1 MLVKMRLSN
10 FISHKLFFTQ
20 SKSICLSTMGILG
33 FLLPTVICGNV
44 VCKYSTGKVEVL
56 DENHTGVQALFNLE
70 PEMKLSPTHI
80 VCSGARSRSQLE
92 TNNFQV
98 RAGANTVMGIPSA
111 NTLWIHSGSLLLWT
125 KKHTIVNIKSITSSA
140 LFSGE
145 GTIIVETTSNGGFKL
160 IPLTAKGIFKTEKG
174 SHKEAKSGQLLFVL
188 GNPAEFGNA
197 YDIDLLLLLR
207 SSLLIN
213 AFEEPL
219 PTSEK
224 IGLAIYAQQM
234 LLHGKYD
241 ALIGDAPTDQNIQ
254 LWTLEKGEGKDSPET
269 SKDTKKTSLF
279 RRIFGNKQRE

>member
-1 MLVKMRLSN
+1 MLVKMRLSY

-20 SKSICLSTMGILG
+20 SKSICLSTIGILG

-56 DENHTGVQALFNLE
+56 DENNTGVQALFNLE
-70 PEMKLSPTHI
+70 PEMELSPTHV

-92 TNNFQV
+92 TDDFQV

-269 SKDTKKTSLF
+269 SKDTKKNSLF

>member
-20 SKSICLSTMGILG
+20 SKSICLSTIGILG
-33 FLLPTVICGNV
+33 FLLPTIICGNV

-56 DENHTGVQALFNLE
+56 DENNTGVQALFNLE

-92 TNNFQV
+92 TDDFQV
-98 RAGANTVMGIPSA
+98 RAGANTVIGIPSA
-111 NTLWIHSGSLLLWT
+111 NTIWIHSGSLLLWT
-125 KKHTIVNIKSITSSA
+125 KKHTIVNIKSITASA

-160 IPLTAKGIFKTEKG
+160 IPLTAKGVFKTEKG
-174 SHKEAKSGQLLFVL
+174 RDKEAKSGQLLFVL

-254 LWTLEKGEGKDSPET
+254 LWTLGKSGGKDSQGT
-269 SKDTKKTSLF
+269 SKGKNKTSLF
-279 RRIFGNKQRE
+279 RRIFGNKKRE